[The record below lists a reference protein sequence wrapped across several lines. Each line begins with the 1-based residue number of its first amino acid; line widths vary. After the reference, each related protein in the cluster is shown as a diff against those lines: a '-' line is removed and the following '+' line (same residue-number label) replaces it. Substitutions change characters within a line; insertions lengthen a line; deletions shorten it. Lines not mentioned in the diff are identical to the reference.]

1 MKKGILLLALVMIF
15 CLGSASSSSSQAR
28 TIKLKYSTYFV
39 ATHQLSVLIQQ
50 FCDEI
55 KKRTNGRVEIV
66 FHPSGTMLS
75 APKTYQ
81 GVVSGIADI
90 GMANISYTRG
100 RFPVIEL
107 LDLPLG
113 FPNAYVATHVAND
126 FYNRFKPKDFDN
138 VKLLYL
144 HGCPPYV
151 IYTARK
157 PVRTLEDMKG
167 LKIAGK
173 GRIADILKSLGA
185 APVPLET
192 GDYYESLKRGV
203 VDGAASPINTLKDW
217 KLGEVAKYS
226 TSTQKLGAV
235 YTFFVVMNKDKWNN
249 LPADIK
255 KIFDEVSAEWME
267 KMAIALTSAA
277 KDGAE
282 FLLKQGGQI
291 INLSDQESAKW
302 QKAVEP
308 VIASYTKEMES
319 LGYKKNETDGY
330 LSFVKERIEY
340 WSKKEKEVASKPGK

>member
-1 MKKGILLLALVMIF
+1 MKQRILLSALVVLF
-15 CLGSASSSSSQAR
+15 CLGFASSGFSQAPV
-28 TIKLKYSTYFV
+28 IKLKYSTYFV
-39 ATHQLSVLIQQ
+39 ATHQLSVLNQQ

-66 FHPSGTMLS
+66 FHPSGTLLT

-81 GVVSGIADI
+81 GIVSGIADI
-90 GMANISYTRG
+90 GMSNISYTRG

-113 FPNAYVATHVAND
+113 FPSAYVATHVAND
-126 FYNRFKPKDFDN
+126 FYNKFKPKDFDN
-138 VKLLYL
+138 VKVLFL

-151 IYTARK
+151 IYTAKK

-235 YTFFVVMNKDKWNN
+235 YTFFVVMNKDKWNS

-255 KIFDEVSAEWME
+255 KIFDEVSAEYME
-267 KMAIALTSAA
+267 KMGIAWTSAA
-277 KDGAE
+277 KGGEE

-291 INLSDQESAKW
+291 ITLPDQESAKW

-308 VIASYTKEMES
+308 VITSYTKEMES
-319 LGYKKNETDGY
+319 LGHKKSETDGY
-330 LSFVKERIEY
+330 ISFINERIDY
-340 WSKKEKEVASKPGK
+340 WSKKEKEMVPK